1 MAPTDRTVSG
11 GGLKWH
17 LGPAWSCSGRAGL
30 LEVTRPVAP
39 RDITLR
45 YKETRRQK
53 QQSGG
58 DDKGS
63 AKGSVDGTLPGPD
76 VPPGPVEAEREGAP
90 ALD

>member
-1 MAPTDRTVSG
+1 MSRG
-11 GGLKWH
+11 GSERR
-17 LGPAWSCSGRAGL
+17 LGPAWFCSGHAGL
-30 LEVTRPVAP
+30 LGVTRPAAP

-58 DDKGS
+58 DKGS
-63 AKGSVDGTLPGPD
+63 AEGNTDGTLPGPD
-76 VPPGPVEAEREGAP
+76 APTGPVEAEREGAP

>member
-1 MAPTDRTVSG
+1 MAPAGRTVSRG
-11 GGLKWH
+11 GSEWH
-17 LGPAWSCSGRAGL
+17 LGPAWSCSGRAGR
-30 LEVTRPVAP
+30 LEVTRPLAP

-58 DDKGS
+58 DKGS
-63 AKGSVDGTLPGPD
+63 AKGSADGTPPGPD